1 MCWGV
6 LEVENKSIKLR
17 LSKGQILTVSAILI
31 ALTSVSYQLYLLRK
45 KNKIKEMGEAYFVYP
60 EDWKC

>member
-1 MCWGV
+1 
-6 LEVENKSIKLR
+6 VENKFFKLR
-17 LSKGQILTVSAILI
+17 LTKSQILTVSAILV

-60 EDWKC
+60 ED